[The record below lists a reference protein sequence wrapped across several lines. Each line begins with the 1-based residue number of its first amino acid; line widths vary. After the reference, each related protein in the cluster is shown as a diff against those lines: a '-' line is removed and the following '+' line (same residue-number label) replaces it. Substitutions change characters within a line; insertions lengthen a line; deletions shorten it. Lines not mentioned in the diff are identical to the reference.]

1 MAVTDVHLLEI
12 SHVGLAVAHVQKRE
26 VVTHE
31 LLLAIQ
37 LGPCVL
43 QRIGS
48 RDKAHRAH
56 TLPET
61 REEAADERRPHYYPT
76 KCIGRGL
83 ANLSCH

>member
-26 VVTHE
+26 AVPHE

-37 LGPCVL
+37 LDPCVL
-43 QRIGS
+43 QRIGN
-48 RDKAHRAH
+48 RHKAHRAH
-56 TLPET
+56 PLPET
-61 REEAADERRPHYYPT
+61 REEAADDRQPHYYPT
-76 KCIGRGL
+76 KCDRIGL